1 MLFGGAVA
9 LALSGAAYAQTQP
22 SAPQA
27 NPGTDQINAGA
38 AGTGA
43 ASTTTSTSTTTT
55 TTTHHHYHHHY
66 YHHHYTHHHAK
77 TASRRT
83 SSAGEKQATREL
95 NRQQLQGGTMQATS
109 AGGSEGQMNNMPAS
123 GTPTGYTA
131 PQTGSQPATPTGT
144 QPANPPSNAPSS
156 ATYTQPQGSQS
167 MQPGN
172 AGYQQPQSPNGYQT
186 VPQDSQPG
194 AYMSAPG
201 ANGPA
206 GSQGNPVTPT
216 DQKGPTPP
224 DNSSNPGPS
233 S

>member
-109 AGGSEGQMNNMPAS
+109 AGGSPEQMNNMPANS
-123 GTPTGYTA
+123 A
-131 PQTGSQPATPTGT
+131 QPASGPQPGT
-144 QPANPPSNAPSS
+144 VNANPPSNAPSNATYTHPQGS
-156 ATYTQPQGSQS
+156 QGNAPSNATYTQPQGSA
-167 MQPGN
+167 P
-172 AGYQQPQSPNGYQT
+172 SPNGYQT